1 MAGNKTG
8 PWQLASANGAMTSM
22 TRVIAS
28 FPASGLTTE
37 ELALRFAHAT
47 SGISLC
53 RVAGLIE
60 PVVIRG
66 AAGWKPSALAS
77 DIRHEIFIFESR
89 LPSLMTSNSLPSQH
103 PGGALILARA
113 NDGAA
118 LVVRHNYAWPP
129 HSPAAAEMMEAA

>member
-1 MAGNKTG
+1 MTGNKKG
-8 PWQLASANGAMTSM
+8 LWQLASADGAMTSM

-37 ELALRFAHAT
+37 ELALRFAHAP

-60 PVVIRG
+60 PVTIRG
-66 AAGWKPSALAS
+66 VAGWKPSALAS

-89 LPSLMTSNSLPSQH
+89 LPSLMTSNSLPSKY
-103 PGGALILARA
+103 PGGALTLAR
-113 NDGAA
+113 NTDGSG
-118 LVVRHNYAWPP
+118 LSVKHNYTWPP
-129 HSPAAAEMMEAA
+129 IKMAHPEAVESA